1 MKQQQQQQN
10 EEPKKTLIFFLF
22 VDAKE
27 KFPGNSFEKIDR
39 HGIFSE

>member
-10 EEPKKTLIFFLF
+10 EEPKKTLIFLF